1 MRAQR
6 YRVEITKTAESDIQ
20 EIFQY
25 ITTDHETAA
34 KKLIKEVEHQINSLE
49 RFPMRCPVIPESREL
64 GKEYRHIIYGNYR
77 TIFRIDDARVII
89 MRVIHSARLLS
100 LKMFEKDTEKT

>member
-6 YRVEITKTAESDIQ
+6 YRVEITKTAESDIR

-34 KKLIKEVEHQINSLE
+34 KKQ
-49 RFPMRCPVIPESREL
+49 FPMRCPVIPESREL
-64 GKEYRHIIYGNYR
+64 GKEYRHIIYDNYR

-89 MRVIHSARLLS
+89 MRVIYSARLLS

>member
-1 MRAQR
+1 MQK
-6 YRVEITKTAESDIQ
+6 YRVKITQTAEFDIK

-25 ITTDHETAA
+25 IASDNETAA
-34 KKLIKEVEHQINSLE
+34 KKWVVEIESQIDSLE
-49 RFPMRCPVIPESREL
+49 QFPLRCPVIPESREL

-77 TIFRIDDARVII
+77 TIFRIVGLKVFI

-100 LKMFEKDTEKT
+100 LKLFEKYTETP

>member
-49 RFPMRCPVIPESREL
+49 QFPVRCPVIPESREL

-77 TIFRIDDARVII
+77 TIFRIDGTRVII